1 MFSQGLKK
9 ANIEHWLNNVNSL
22 SLKLCINDSVTT
34 KTTIIIICLGGQ
46 SILDVELS
54 GLFAWS
60 MLQSVVE
67 LVGWLAWTMPRQ
79 TLYVQQLRF
88 LVGLISKS
96 VVELPTGLSV

>member
-1 MFSQGLKK
+1 M
-9 ANIEHWLNNVNSL
+9 I
-22 SLKLCINDSVTT
+22 
-34 KTTIIIICLGGQ
+34 TILLPIIMICLGGQ

-54 GLFAWS
+54 GLFAWP

-67 LVGWLAWTMPRQ
+67 LVGWLAWAMPRH

>member
-1 MFSQGLKK
+1 MITIL
-9 ANIEHWLNNVNSL
+9 LP
-22 SLKLCINDSVTT
+22 
-34 KTTIIIICLGGQ
+34 IIIICLGGQ

-54 GLFAWS
+54 GLFAWA

-67 LVGWLAWTMPRQ
+67 LVGWLAWTMPRH

>member
-1 MFSQGLKK
+1 MITIL
-9 ANIEHWLNNVNSL
+9 LP
-22 SLKLCINDSVTT
+22 
-34 KTTIIIICLGGQ
+34 IIIICLGGQ

-79 TLYVQQLRF
+79 TLYVHQLRF

>member
-1 MFSQGLKK
+1 MITIL
-9 ANIEHWLNNVNSL
+9 LP
-22 SLKLCINDSVTT
+22 
-34 KTTIIIICLGGQ
+34 IIIICLGGQ

-67 LVGWLAWTMPRQ
+67 LVGWLAWTMPHQ
-79 TLYVQQLRF
+79 KLYVHQLRF